1 MSFYKR
7 MVGTFFSSVVPGSES
22 GKSCN
27 KYMYMYITTTSNKVT
42 DICCFNDVRTCTG
55 TYYSI
60 VLGNSSDQYFKKYM
74 YLKETRTN
82 DKIRLTTNEVKF
94 SLMIKCEDICVIW
107 VTQKHS
113 LIFRI
118 FTVWKIQLFLLL
130 FAYIQTSYIYKDT
143 PI

>member
-1 MSFYKR
+1 
-7 MVGTFFSSVVPGSES
+7 
-22 GKSCN
+22 
-27 KYMYMYITTTSNKVT
+27 
-42 DICCFNDVRTCTG
+42 
-55 TYYSI
+55 
-60 VLGNSSDQYFKKYM
+60 M

-82 DKIRLTTNEVKF
+82 DKIWLPTNEVKF

-107 VTQKHS
+107 VIQKHS

-130 FAYIQTSYIYKDT
+130 FTYIQTSYIYKDT